1 MHVNRPIKLLTISLL
16 YLATISP
23 AHSCSLI
30 PAPSI
35 K

>member
-1 MHVNRPIKLLTISLL
+1 MHVSRPIKLLTIASL

-30 PAPSI
+30 PATSI